1 MPRANEPM
9 YPVAATEMVA
19 DELRQRVANDVC
31 GNPSA
36 WRHPLDAFQVAGCG
50 LTIREHF
57 AGLAMQ
63 AQMIVAGIHPEAFRR
78 VAESLGLSVEQ
89 AVAGS
94 AVEHADALITELE
107 KAK

>member
-63 AQMIVAGIHPEAFRR
+63 GLLAGGMYDKRDEETQARWY
-78 VAESLGLSVEQ
+78 AEQSTRC
-89 AVAGS
+89 
-94 AVEHADALITELE
+94 ADALIAELE